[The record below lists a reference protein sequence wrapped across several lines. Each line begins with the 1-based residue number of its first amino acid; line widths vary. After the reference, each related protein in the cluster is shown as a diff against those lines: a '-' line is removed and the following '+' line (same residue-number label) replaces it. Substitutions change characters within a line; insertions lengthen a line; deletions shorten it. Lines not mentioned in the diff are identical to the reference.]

1 MVPCLE
7 AKQLSFSCYS
17 RVFFFIISRYWI
29 HYLIFYVIGSINWYY
44 INYFIWP
51 TILKKIYR
59 YKKKEKIKLKTQQKT
74 IKIPQFIIFL
84 ISLYIFIF
92 LFFFQSALY
101 KITNRLIAVN
111 YTDHYKTF
119 RSILQYRYPVQ
130 ITHQWKTEGGSRI
143 ILISQSFWMRQSL
156 SNSKIW

>member
-1 MVPCLE
+1 LFGGQ
-7 AKQLSFSCYS
+7 AALFLLLFKG
-17 RVFFFIISRYWI
+17 FFFIISRYWI

-51 TILKKIYR
+51 TILKKYR
-59 YKKKEKIKLKTQQKT
+59 YIKKGENKIEDPTET

-101 KITNRLIAVN
+101 KITNRLL
-111 YTDHYKTF
+111 
-119 RSILQYRYPVQ
+119 S
-130 ITHQWKTEGGSRI
+130 I
-143 ILISQSFWMRQSL
+143 ILITIRLFDQFYSTGIPSRSHINGKQ
-156 SNSKIW
+156 KEVVE